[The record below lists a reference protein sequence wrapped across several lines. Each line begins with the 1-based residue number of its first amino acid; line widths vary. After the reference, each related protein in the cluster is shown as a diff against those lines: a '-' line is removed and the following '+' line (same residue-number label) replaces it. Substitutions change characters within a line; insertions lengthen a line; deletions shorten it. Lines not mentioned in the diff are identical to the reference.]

1 MGHIFYVMGK
11 SASGKDTIYK
21 ILRERLPQIRT
32 VVPYTTRPI
41 RAGERD
47 GVEYYFVT
55 GKRLADLEKQGKI
68 IEKRTYQ
75 TVYGPWS
82 YATVDDGQI
91 DLGSHDYFMI
101 GTLESYEGTRNY
113 FGADV
118 LVPLYIE
125 VEDGERLQRAL
136 DRERQQTEPKYAE
149 LCRRFLADEA
159 DFSAEN
165 MEKCGIRAENRFENR
180 ELEACVDTLVREIG
194 LRDWHFWNRKC
205 RKKTWWQQEFA
216 VFKCEAT
223 ANSVTGHVCV
233 NSNKFGISSY

>member
-75 TVYGPWS
+75 TIYGPWS

-91 DLGSHDYFMI
+91 DLKTGNYLIM
-101 GTLESYEGTRNY
+101 GTLESYGKMRAYYGEE
-113 FGADV
+113 A
-118 LVPLYIE
+118 LVPIYIH
-125 VEDGERLQRAL
+125 VEDGLRLRRAL
-136 DRERQQTEPKYAE
+136 EREQQQTVPKYKE
-149 LCRRFLADEA
+149 MCRRFLADSK
-159 DFSAEN
+159 DFSE
-165 MEKCGIRAENRFENR
+165 EKIKEAGINQRFSNDGTIEDCIR
-180 ELEACVDTLVREIG
+180 DIKEAI
-194 LRDWHFWNRKC
+194 K
-205 RKKTWWQQEFA
+205 QQLL
-216 VFKCEAT
+216 
-223 ANSVTGHVCV
+223 
-233 NSNKFGISSY
+233 

>member
-91 DLGSHDYFMI
+91 DLGSDDYFMI
-101 GTLESYEGTRNY
+101 GTLESYEGTQNY
-113 FGADV
+113 FGADA
-118 LVPLYIE
+118 LVPLFTLRWRT
-125 VEDGERLQRAL
+125 VNAFSVRLTGNGS
-136 DRERQQTEPKYAE
+136 RQSQSMRSCAAVSWRMRQISVPKIWKNVGSGRKTGLKTASWK
-149 LCRRFLADEA
+149 RVW
-159 DFSAEN
+159 
-165 MEKCGIRAENRFENR
+165 IR
-180 ELEACVDTLVREIG
+180 
-194 LRDWHFWNRKC
+194 W
-205 RKKTWWQQEFA
+205 
-216 VFKCEAT
+216 
-223 ANSVTGHVCV
+223 
-233 NSNKFGISSY
+233 